1 MTLLRAMLVRTMR
14 LLWNLLSFL
23 FIYMSCCAFL
33 VWRAGDFLNGWTLG
47 LAERAGQRADHWDDK
62 LQKERRP

>member
-1 MTLLRAMLVRTMR
+1 
-14 LLWNLLSFL
+14 
-23 FIYMSCCAFL
+23 L

-47 LAERAGQRADHWDDK
+47 LAERAGQRADHWDEK